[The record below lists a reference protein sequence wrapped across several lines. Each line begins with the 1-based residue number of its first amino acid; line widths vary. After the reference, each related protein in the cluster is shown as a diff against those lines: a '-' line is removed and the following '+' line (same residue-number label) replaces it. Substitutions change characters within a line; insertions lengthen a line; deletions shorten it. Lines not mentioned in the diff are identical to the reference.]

1 MFELEPL
8 GIIAAIVGLSA
19 FLQARQGWMKLQLGS
34 SSMLWAGH
42 FIILGSPTSAGIQIA
57 IGLRTWLTLLCH
69 QTWQKHALFWVA
81 SSVFS
86 AIAVATWEG
95 PVSLLPTLAAINSTA
110 AFAYGSNLG
119 MRYMLLGS
127 STLWLANGLVWQS
140 LPVIVTECIAITLN
154 LTTIWRLRKTPPVA
168 T

>member
-19 FLQARQGWMKLQLGS
+19 FLQPRQGWMKLQLGS

-42 FIILGSPTSAGIQIA
+42 FTILGSPTSAGIQIA
-57 IGLRTWLTLLCH
+57 IGLRTWLTLFCH
-69 QTWQKHALFWVA
+69 KTWQKHALFWVA
-81 SSVFS
+81 SGVFA
-86 AIAVATWEG
+86 AIAAATWEG

-110 AFAYGSNLG
+110 AFAFGSNLG

-127 STLWLANGLVWQS
+127 SALWLTNGLIWHS
-140 LPVIVTECIAITLN
+140 LPVIVTECIAIALN
-154 LTTIWRLRKTPPVA
+154 LHTIWRLRSTPGKT